1 MALDLEDHNMAIK
14 FLNKQ
19 GDFLLDKGDET
30 SYLYFPICNE
40 GGVMSSITPNLNGDN
55 KISQNAFLMEPVS
68 IENLHMN
75 NTGRNMWIKINDSII
90 WSVAGTSPTQQIH
103 QFEEEKDEVSVTAG
117 KLWHLVKRR
126 NKEIGIEAEILNY
139 CPATFEKVEIMKVTF
154 KNISND
160 GMSITPTTAIP
171 IYGRS
176 ADNLRDHRHVTSLLH
191 RTTVTEDGVVVTP
204 TLSFDE
210 RGHKKNKISYG
221 VYGREDNNAKPVGS
235 YPILEDFI
243 GEGGR
248 LTWPRAVVRD
258 DVELYKPG
266 TYIEGMEAMG
276 GLRFEKTT
284 LEPGISKTYY
294 IILSYNSE
302 GLKYLES
309 EEEELAFHKMK
320 EYWEKQLLIHCNTSD
335 KIFDS
340 FIGWVGI
347 QPTLRRIYGCSFLPH
362 HDYGR
367 GGRGWRDLWQDSL
380 ALLLNDKEDVRSRLI
395 SYYGGVRIDGSN
407 ATIIGQ
413 TLGEFIA
420 DRNSI
425 VRVWMDHGMWP
436 LLTTSLYI
444 HQTGDGDILFQKNTY
459 FKDSI
464 SHRGEY
470 KDGLWDGVTNQLR
483 TYSNKV
489 YRGTILEHI
498 LVQHLTAFYD
508 VGEHNH
514 MKLHGGD
521 WNDALD
527 MAKEHGESVAFTA
540 AYAGNLKTLSEILHW
555 LLDKKGIKEVEV
567 LKEVGILL
575 DQPESIYHSVSEK
588 RKVLEDY
595 CNQCTSYISGHKIK
609 IKITDLV
616 ENLDKKSEWIK
627 KHIRSLEYISD
638 GKGNHWFNGYYDNHK
653 EQVEGI
659 YGNNVRVLLTSQVFS
674 IMSKTATDEQVSE
687 IVDTLDYYLY
697 DSSIGGYRQNT
708 NFLEVKTDLGRMF
721 GFAYGNKENGSVFS
735 HMSVMYAYSLYS
747 RGFATEGYKTL
758 KSLYLHSMDFN
769 KSRIYPGIPEYFNKR
784 GRGMYHYLTGSAS
797 WYMLTLVTQMFG
809 VRGEYGDLV
818 LNPKLLA
825 EQFDEEGNASI
836 RTLFADRF
844 ICVVYVNKHMEEIG
858 DYEIDEIYLDHKIY
872 PISAE
877 TARISREDI
886 LALEEDKE
894 HVIRVILS

>member
-1 MALDLEDHNMAIK
+1 MKIE
-14 FLNKQ
+14 FLNEQ
-19 GDFLLDKGDET
+19 GDFLLENADET
-30 SYLYFPICNE
+30 NYLYFPIGNE
-40 GGVMSSITPNLNGDN
+40 GGVMSSITPDLNGDN

-68 IENLHMN
+68 IENLHTSNM
-75 NTGRNMWIKINDSII
+75 GRNMWVRINDSTI
-90 WSVAGTSPTQQIH
+90 WSAAGISVTQQSH
-103 QFEEEKDEVSVTAG
+103 QFKEEKDEVTVTAG

-126 NKEIGIEAEILNY
+126 NKEIGIESQVLSY
-139 CPATFEKVEIMKVTF
+139 CPASSEKAEIMKVTF
-154 KNISND
+154 KNTGNEKMD
-160 GMSITPTTAIP
+160 LVPTAAVP

-191 RTTVTEDGVVVTP
+191 RTEVTEDGVVVTP

-210 RGHKKNKISYG
+210 RGHKKNEISYG
-221 VYGREDNNAKPVGS
+221 IYGREDNKAKPVGF
-235 YPILEDFI
+235 YPVLEDFI

-248 LTWPRAVVRD
+248 LTWPRAVVRN
-258 DVELYKPG
+258 DVPLSKPG
-266 TYIEGMEAMG
+266 AYIEGMEAMG
-276 GLRFEKTT
+276 GIRFGQTT
-284 LEPGISKTYY
+284 LNPDESKTYY
-294 IILSYNSE
+294 IILSYNGE
-302 GLKYLES
+302 GLKYLNGR
-309 EEEELAFHKMK
+309 EEETAFRKMK
-320 EYWEKQLLIHCNTSD
+320 EYWEKQSAIQCKTSD
-335 KIFDS
+335 KIFDY
-340 FIGWVGI
+340 FVGWVGI

-380 ALLLNDKEDVRSRLI
+380 ALLLNDAKDVRNRLI

-407 ATIIGQ
+407 ATIIDQ
-413 TLGEFIA
+413 TPGKFIA

-464 SHRGEY
+464 SNRGESR
-470 KDGLWDGVTNQLR
+470 DGLWDGVSDQLR
-483 TYSNKV
+483 TYSNRI
-489 YRGTILEHI
+489 YHGTILEHI
-498 LVQHLTAFYD
+498 LVQHLSAFYD

-540 AYAGNLKTLSEILHW
+540 AYAGNLTTISEILGW
-555 LLDKKGIKEVEV
+555 IADKKGIKEVEV
-567 LKEVGILL
+567 AKEVGMLL
-575 DQPESIYHSVSEK
+575 DQPEDIYDSVTEK
-588 RKVLEDY
+588 HRVLERY
-595 CNQCTSYISGHKIK
+595 CNQCTSYISGHKIR
-609 IKITDLV
+609 IKIADLIH
-616 ENLDKKSEWIK
+616 NLNQKSEWIK
-627 KHIRSLEYISD
+627 KHIRSMEYVSD
-638 GKGNHWFNGYYDNHK
+638 GKGSHWFNGYYDNHGK
-653 EQVEGI
+653 QVEGVHD
-659 YGNNVRVLLTSQVFS
+659 NNVRVILTSQVFT

-687 IVDTLDYYLY
+687 IVNTMDHYLY

-735 HMSVMYAYSLYS
+735 HMAVMYAYSLYS
-747 RGFATEGYKTL
+747 RDFATEGYKVL

-769 KSRIYPGIPEYFNKR
+769 RSRIYPGIPEYFNKR

-836 RTLFADRF
+836 SIVFADKLLTV
-844 ICVVYVNKHMEEIG
+844 IYENKNMEEIG
-858 DYEIDEIYLDHKIY
+858 DYEIDEIYIDNKVY
-872 PISAE
+872 PVSAE
-877 TARISREDI
+877 IARISREDI
-886 LALEEDKE
+886 LKLEDKE
-894 HVIRVILS
+894 HRIRVILS